1 MLTNK
6 LHELKRELK
15 YSLATYILF
24 KNQNDSIEKYVT
36 PNRTEEEKQLRR
48 CKLLIVRI
56 DLYYTHQNIENY
68 KFSNN

>member
-1 MLTNK
+1 MTK
-6 LHELKRELK
+6 LETLKRELK
-15 YSLATYILF
+15 YSLFAYWLF
-24 KNQNDSIEKYVT
+24 KNQNEAQLKWGQT
-36 PNRTEEEKQLRR
+36 PNRTQEEKQLRR